1 MVPLVPMFFSKIPL
15 IVDGGP
21 RGLIKRLIVVAVAVV
36 FLCVGGLMA
45 HIAVLGSELPDLS
58 SMETYEPAVTSKV
71 FDKNGNLVARFYEER
86 RTVVEIEKIPDHV
99 KNAFIA
105 AEDEDFYNHKGI
117 DYFAILRAV
126 FYQTRHKLIGGPQSG
141 GSTITQQ
148 TAKTFLLT
156 PERSMSR
163 KIKELILAKKIEE
176 KFSKDHIL
184 YLYLNQIYFG
194 NGAYGIEEAARTYY
208 GRSVDKLTVGQAAVL
223 ASIPK
228 SPSRINPWADPRRVR
243 ARRGYVLEQMREN
256 KLITEEQEKAGKEEA
271 VRVDV
276 APPEFLD
283 VAPYYA
289 EAIRRTLIERTS
301 AEEVAR
307 GGLTVY
313 AGLDGTLQRAANEGV
328 DKGLRELDKRQGYR
342 GPLVRL
348 DPDEAAQFAA
358 VLAEEK
364 ARRFP
369 PDETPDLKSE
379 PAAGRA
385 IWDLSKVKADEAKR
399 ILQASAARS
408 AEKGAAED
416 DEEELS
422 DAEKKIDAELAQKA
436 NLSTSPPVR
445 SARTTRLKIGSHVGA
460 VVTEIDNAGKKVVV
474 DLGTVDGV
482 LPFASMAWAR
492 PFSPEKSTERP
503 KSPADVV
510 KRGDIVLVTIEKIVA
525 GKAAVAASSDK
536 AKDKGSKA
544 SPARPGYVEV
554 SLEQDPKV
562 QGAFVAIDPADHR
575 VLALVGG
582 SDFALSPFNR
592 ATQAVRQ
599 AGSSFKPFI
608 YAAGIESKQFSSVG
622 FMTVD
627 AEAGGGPRHRL
638 ITDAPKVF
646 FDRWTGK
653 KWAPQNSSG
662 RFLGD
667 ITTRTCLTHSVNTCS
682 ISILEKVGVDAVLDV
697 ANKVHVTV
705 PDEPFPQNLTLALGT
720 GGVHLLDLVNAYV
733 VFPDGGRYAPPVLI
747 EKVKKR
753 DGSILFE
760 QGPVERTQ
768 VFSPQTASIMT
779 DLMKSVVESGTA
791 TRARE
796 LKRPVAGK
804 TGTTDE
810 ARSVWFVGFTPD
822 VVAGVYVGFDDNKPL
837 GRSESGGRAAVPI
850 WLRFMNVAV
859 EGEPVRDFAI
869 ADGVVRRSVDLRSGL
884 LARSEDALAP
894 GALPEPEM
902 PDDGSDPIPKVLPE
916 GVIAEVFTRG
926 TEPVQTADD
935 APPPPLELQEQGGL
949 AP

>member
-1 MVPLVPMFFSKIPL
+1 MFFSKVPL
-15 IVDGGP
+15 FVDGGKK
-21 RGLIKRLIVVAVAVV
+21 GLLKRLAFLVVAVG
-36 FLCVGGLMA
+36 FLCAGGLLA
-45 HIAVLGSELPDLS
+45 HIAVLGSELPDLT
-58 SMETYEPAVTSKV
+58 SMEEYDPAVTSRV

-86 RTVVEIEKIPDHV
+86 RTVVPIDKIPEHV
-99 KNAFIA
+99 KKAFIA

-117 DYFAILRAV
+117 DYFAIVRAV
-126 FYQTRHKLIGGPQSG
+126 IFQVRHKLIGGRQSG

-163 KIKELILAKKIEE
+163 KIKEMILSKRIEE
-176 KFSKDHIL
+176 KFSKDYIL

-194 NGAYGIEEAARTYY
+194 NGAYGVEEAARTYY

-256 KLITEEQEKAGKEEA
+256 QFITEEQEKAGKEEA

-289 EAIRRTLIERTS
+289 EAIRRTLIEKTS

-313 AGLDGTLQRAANEGV
+313 AALDGNLQKAANIGV

-342 GPLVRL
+342 GPLMRL
-348 DPDEAAQFAA
+348 DPDEAKDFAG
-358 VLAEEK
+358 VLDEER

-369 PDETPDLKSE
+369 ADETPDLKLE
-379 PAAGRA
+379 PAEGRA
-385 IWDLSKVKADEAKR
+385 VWDLHKVTDVEARKILRAAADA
-399 ILQASAARS
+399 
-408 AEKGAAED
+408 
-416 DEEELS
+416 DEEEVS
-422 DAEKKIDAELAQKA
+422 DEEKQLDAQLAQKA
-436 NLSTSPPVR
+436 SLSTSSPVR
-445 SARTTRLKIGSHVGA
+445 SVRTMRLKVGA
-460 VVTEIDNAGKKVVV
+460 HIGGVVKDVDNAGKRVVV
-474 DLGTVDGV
+474 DLGTVDAV
-482 LPFASMAWAR
+482 MPFASMSWAR
-492 PFSPEKSTERP
+492 PFSPEKATERP
-503 KSPADVV
+503 KVVSDVV
-510 KRGDIVLVTIEKIVA
+510 KKGDIVLVTVVGINA
-525 GKAAVAASSDK
+525 GKAAGKDK
-536 AKDKGSKA
+536 AGKA
-544 SPARPGYVEV
+544 TAAKPASVEV
-554 SLEQDPKV
+554 ALEQEPKA
-562 QGAFVAIDPADHR
+562 QGAFVAVNPADHR

-582 SDFALSPFNR
+582 SDFAASPFNR

-608 YAAGIESKQFSSVG
+608 YATGIESKMFSSVG
-622 FMTVD
+622 YV
-627 AEAGGGPRHRL
+627 EGEGESRRHRL

-646 FDRWTGK
+646 FDRWTSK

-667 ITTRTCLTHSVNTCS
+667 ITTRTCLTHSINTCS
-682 ISILEKVGVDAVLDV
+682 ISILEKVGVDAVLAV
-697 ANKVHVTV
+697 ADQVHVTV
-705 PDEPFPQNLTLALGT
+705 KEDPFPQNLTLALGT
-720 GGVHLLDLVNAYV
+720 GGVHLLDLVNAYA
-733 VFPDGGRYAPPVLI
+733 VFPDGGRFAPPVLI

-753 DGSILFE
+753 DGTTFFE
-760 QGPVERTQ
+760 APTLAYTQ
-768 VFSPQTASIMT
+768 VFQPQTASIMA
-779 DLMKSVVESGTA
+779 DMMKSVVESGTA

-822 VVAGVYVGFDDNKPL
+822 IVAGVYVGFDDNKPL
-837 GRSESGGRAAVPI
+837 GRAESGGRAAVPI
-850 WLRFMNVAV
+850 WLRFMQTAT
-859 EGEPVRDFAI
+859 EGTPVRDFAL
-869 ADGVVRRSVDLRSGL
+869 ADGVVRKGVDMKTGL
-884 LARSEDALAP
+884 LARSGEALDP
-894 GALPEPEM
+894 GALAEPEM
-902 PDDGSDPIPKVLPE
+902 PDDGSDPIPLVLPQ
-916 GVIAEVFTRG
+916 GIIAEVFVAG
-926 TEPVQTADD
+926 TEPLQNADD
-935 APPPPLELQEQGGL
+935 APPPPLELQEKDGI